1 MVLNG
6 TSWLKWMRTGG
17 SPNRRKPRFLV
28 GDEDI
33 FSLANSAPVRA
44 HLELPPWCLS
54 DWGFFFIPPRR
65 NCKIRGGLLG
75 LPHYQTSNFNHDSSW
90 TQTGYSLH
98 LVWFKGNI
106 QTKPWLSQQ
115 NRHVSR
121 HFWPGGWILWSLYWE
136 GTGWISKLKS
146 SLVAGSVRQA
156 VIFDLLILF

>member
-65 NCKIRGGLLG
+65 IVRLG
-75 LPHYQTSNFNHDSSW
+75 VVYWDYHIIKHQTSTTIHHGLKLDTLCIWFGLRETYKQNHGFHNKIDMSPV
-90 TQTGYSLH
+90 TFG
-98 LVWFKGNI
+98 
-106 QTKPWLSQQ
+106 
-115 NRHVSR
+115 
-121 HFWPGGWILWSLYWE
+121 
-136 GTGWISKLKS
+136 
-146 SLVAGSVRQA
+146 LVAESCGVCIGKGLAEFLNSNH
-156 VIFDLLILF
+156 L